1 MPRAEMIMSVSNVI
15 QFPLNRSNGLQGCP
29 HCGKRTSVW
38 RIGRLA
44 WAYCDVHAVR
54 WVAADLKT
62 IAHGKL
68 DRQQLRKGLEFLSAF
83 VEVSR

>member
-1 MPRAEMIMSVSNVI
+1 MQMPEKACNIL
-15 QFPLNRSNGLQGCP
+15 QFPLDRRRGIQGCP

-38 RIGRLA
+38 PIGRLA

-54 WVAADLKT
+54 WVAADLEMQVK
-62 IAHGKL
+62 GKL